1 MAGFRRST
9 WFALGLMMGGL
20 MGGALGLI
28 LAPRPAE
35 EIRQQLRT
43 GIGPAAVERLR
54 GVTSRLRRSE
64 QPPSEIAEEAL
75 EAEVEGVG
83 ATETTEAEASPEETA
98 SDVT

>member
-28 LAPRPAE
+28 LAPQPGEKMR
-35 EIRQQLRT
+35 RWLRT
-43 GIGPAAVERLR
+43 GIDPGVARVR
-54 GVTSRLRRSE
+54 GVASRLRRSE

-75 EAEVEGVG
+75 EAEVEGVE
-83 ATETTEAEASPEETA
+83 ATETAKAEASPEETA
-98 SDVT
+98 SDVA

>member
-20 MGGALGLI
+20 MGGALGLM
-28 LAPRPAE
+28 LAPQPAE
-35 EIRQQLRT
+35 EMRRLRT
-43 GIGPAAVERLR
+43 GVGPEVERLR

-64 QPPSEIAEEAL
+64 QPASEIAEEAL
-75 EAEVEGVG
+75 EAEV
-83 ATETTEAEASPEETA
+83 SPEKTA

>member
-28 LAPRPAE
+28 LSPQPGEGMR
-35 EIRQQLRT
+35 RWLRT
-43 GIGPAAVERLR
+43 GIGPGVERLR
-54 GVTSRLRRSE
+54 GVSSRFRRSE
-64 QPPSEIAEEAL
+64 QPPSETAEEAL
-75 EAEVEGVG
+75 EAEVEGVE
-83 ATETTEAEASPEETA
+83 APETAEAEASPEETA

>member
-43 GIGPAAVERLR
+43 GIGPAVERLR

>member
-1 MAGFRRST
+1 VAGFRRST

-28 LAPRPAE
+28 LAPQPAE
-35 EIRQQLRT
+35 EMRRRLRT
-43 GIGPAAVERLR
+43 GIGPGVERLR
-54 GVTSRLRRSE
+54 GMTSRLRRSE
-64 QPPSEIAEEAL
+64 QPPSEIAEEDL

-83 ATETTEAEASPEETA
+83 ATETAEAEASPEETA

>member
-20 MGGALGLI
+20 MGGALGLM
-28 LAPRPAE
+28 LAPQPAE
-35 EIRQQLRT
+35 EMRRRLRT
-43 GIGPAAVERLR
+43 GVGPGVERLR

-64 QPPSEIAEEAL
+64 QPASEIAEEAL
-75 EAEVEGVG
+75 E
-83 ATETTEAEASPEETA
+83 TEASPEETA

>member
-20 MGGALGLI
+20 MGGALGLM
-28 LAPRPAE
+28 LAPQPAE
-35 EIRQQLRT
+35 EMRRLRT
-43 GIGPAAVERLR
+43 GVGPGVERLR

-64 QPPSEIAEEAL
+64 QPASEIAEEAL
-75 EAEVEGVG
+75 EAEV
-83 ATETTEAEASPEETA
+83 SPEETA

>member
-20 MGGALGLI
+20 MGGALGLM
-28 LAPRPAE
+28 LAPQPAE
-35 EIRQQLRT
+35 EMRRLRT
-43 GIGPAAVERLR
+43 GVGPGVERLR

-64 QPPSEIAEEAL
+64 QPASEIAEEAL
-75 EAEVEGVG
+75 
-83 ATETTEAEASPEETA
+83 EAEASPEETA